1 MYISDMELIDAI
13 KARHSVRKYLDK
25 PIEAAKVATLRATV
39 ERINAD
45 TGFNIQLV
53 LDEPKALP
61 HKNSGLWPCSIDQSG
76 IVSSPRVL
84 QRSIIAGG

>member
-53 LDEPKALP
+53 LDEPKVFLIIIPAF
-61 HKNSGLWPCSIDQSG
+61 GL
-76 IVSSPRVL
+76 VV
-84 QRSIIAGG
+84 